1 MCVLISL
8 ILFLNKKILKIVV
21 LFERNYRLPVFFLDV
36 YVWDL
41 LDIYFVCLLLIVYY
55 FLELIIFYR
64 DVSFHWFKYPWF

>member
-8 ILFLNKKILKIVV
+8 ILFLNKKIFKIVV

-41 LDIYFVCLLLIVYY
+41 LDNYCVCLLMIVYY

-64 DVSFHWFKYPWF
+64 DVSFHWFKYP

>member
-55 FLELIIFYR
+55 FLELIIFDR
-64 DVSFHWFKYPWF
+64 DVSFHWFKYP